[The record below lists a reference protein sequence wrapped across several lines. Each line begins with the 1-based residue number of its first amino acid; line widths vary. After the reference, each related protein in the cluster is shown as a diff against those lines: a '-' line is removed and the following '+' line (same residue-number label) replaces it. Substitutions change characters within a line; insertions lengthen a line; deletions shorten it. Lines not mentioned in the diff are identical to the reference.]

1 MPRRSNSPAHYA
13 KGTRSGLRL
22 ATHSPPTACRQ
33 TVSGSISLPSPGF
46 FSPFP
51 HGTGSL
57 SVAREYLAL
66 EGGPSGFP
74 RGFTCPVVLG
84 YAGQRDQCDFVYR
97 AFTFCGGSFQSL
109 QLSPDFVT
117 LRGSPTSAPQP
128 RTGFR
133 QSGLGYSPFAR
144 RYLGNRVFFLFLEVL
159 RCFSSLGSRHATYGF
174 SDGRLGITP
183 AGFPHS
189 GILGSKPACGS
200 PRLIAASHALHRFL
214 APRHPPFALSSLT
227 TNFITYIWRT
237 SLGYTRESTYSV
249 VKEPR
254 GQSRDSIYR
263 FSPGGDDRSRTGDPL
278 LAKQVL
284 SQLSYIPNAAI
295 LVGLPGVEPG
305 TSRLSSARSSRLS

>member
-1 MPRRSNSPAHYA
+1 LPRRSNSPAHYA

-84 YAGQRDQCDFVYR
+84 NAGQRDQCDFVYR

-159 RCFSSLGSRHATYGF
+159 RCFSSLGSRRATYGF

-227 TNFITYIWRT
+227 TNFYC
-237 SLGYTRESTYSV
+237 
-249 VKEPR
+249 
-254 GQSRDSIYR
+254 
-263 FSPGGDDRSRTGDPL
+263 L
-278 LAKQVL
+278 LAENIAWL
-284 SQLSYIPNAAI
+284 H
-295 LVGLPGVEPG
+295 
-305 TSRLSSARSSRLS
+305 SRINVFGCQRAVRP

>member
-1 MPRRSNSPAHYA
+1 MRR
-13 KGTRSGLRL
+13 
-22 ATHSPPTACRQ
+22 HSPPTACRQ

-84 YAGQRDQCDFVYR
+84 YAGQRDQRDFAYR
-97 AFTFCGGSFQSL
+97 AFTFCGDSFQSL
-109 QLSPDFVT
+109 RLSPDLVT

-128 RTGFR
+128 RTGLR
-133 QSGLGYSPFAR
+133 QFGLGCSPFAR
-144 RYLGNRVFFLFLEVL
+144 RYSGNRVFFLFLEVL
-159 RCFSSLGSRHATYGF
+159 RCFSSLGSRRATYGF

-227 TNFITYIWRT
+227 TTSLPTFWRT
-237 SLGYTRESTYSV
+237 CLATLENQRIRLSKSRATAVAPVVFVFIRSALSRYS
-249 VKEPR
+249 
-254 GQSRDSIYR
+254 
-263 FSPGGDDRSRTGDPL
+263 
-278 LAKQVL
+278 A
-284 SQLSYIPNAAI
+284 
-295 LVGLPGVEPG
+295 LVEMTGVEPA
-305 TSRLSSARSSRLS
+305 TPCLQSRCSPN

>member
-1 MPRRSNSPAHYA
+1 LPRRSNSPAHYA

-22 ATHSPPTACRQ
+22 TTHSPPTACRQ

-84 YAGQRDQCDFVYR
+84 YAGQRDQSDFVYR
-97 AFTFCGGSFQSL
+97 AFTFCGDSFQSL
-109 QLSPDFVT
+109 RLSPDLIT

-128 RTGFR
+128 RTGLR

-144 RYLGNRVFFLFLEVL
+144 RYSGNRVFFLFLEVL

-174 SDGRLGITP
+174 SGGRLGITP

-200 PRLIAASHALHRFL
+200 PRLIAASHALRRFL

-227 TNFITYIWRT
+227 TNFIAYVRRT

-254 GQSRDSIYR
+254 GQSRDSVYR
-263 FSPGGDDRSRTGDPL
+263 FGAWWR
-278 LAKQVL
+278 
-284 SQLSYIPNAAI
+284 
-295 LVGLPGVEPG
+295 
-305 TSRLSSARSSRLS
+305 

>member
-66 EGGPSGFP
+66 EGGPPRFL

-84 YAGQRDQCDFVYR
+84 YAGQRDQRDFAYR

-109 QLSPDFVT
+109 RLSPDLIT

-128 RTGFR
+128 RTGLR
-133 QSGLGYSPFAR
+133 QSGLGSSPFAR
-144 RYLGNRVFFLFLEVL
+144 RYSGNRVFFLFLEVL
-159 RCFSSLGSRHATYGF
+159 RCFSSLGSRRATYGF

-227 TNFITYIWRT
+227 TNFIAYFRRT
-237 SLGYTRESTYSV
+237 LLGYTRESTYSV

-254 GQSRDSIYR
+254 GRSRDNPC
-263 FSPGGDDRSRTGDPL
+263 F
-278 LAKQVL
+278 LAL
-284 SQLSYIPNAAI
+284 SLCWR
-295 LVGLPGVEPG
+295 LVEMTGVEPA
-305 TSRLSSARSSRLS
+305 TPCLQSRCSPN

>member
-84 YAGQRDQCDFVYR
+84 YAGQRDQCDFAYR

-109 QLSPDFVT
+109 RLSPDLVT

-128 RTGFR
+128 RMGLR
-133 QSGLGYSPFAR
+133 RSGLGYSPFAR
-144 RYLGNRVFFLFLEVL
+144 RYSGNRVFFLFLEVL
-159 RCFSSLGSRHATYGF
+159 RCFSSLGSRRATYGF
-174 SDGRLGITP
+174 SGGRLGITP

-227 TNFITYIWRT
+227 TNFLAYFRRT
-237 SLGYTRESTYSV
+237 LLGYTRESTYSV
-249 VKEPR
+249 VKELR
-254 GQSRDSIYR
+254 GRSRDSLDR
-263 FSPGGDDRSRTGDPL
+263 LSAPGGDDRSRTGDPL

-284 SQLSYIPNAAI
+284 SQLSYIPSVPFWWAFLGSNQGPRAYQ
-295 LVGLPGVEPG
+295 
-305 TSRLSSARSSRLS
+305 ARALAS

>member
-1 MPRRSNSPAHYA
+1 LRR
-13 KGTRSGLRL
+13 
-22 ATHSPPTACRQ
+22 HSPPTACRQ
-33 TVSGSISLPSPGF
+33 TVSGSLSLPSPGF

-84 YAGQRDQCDFVYR
+84 YAGQRDQRDFVYR

-109 QLSPDFVT
+109 QLSPDLVT

-133 QSGLGYSPFAR
+133 QSGLGCSHFAR
-144 RYLGNRVFFLFLEVL
+144 RYSGNRVFFLFLEVL
-159 RCFSSLGSRHATYGF
+159 RCFSSLGSRRATYGF

-189 GILGSKPACGS
+189 GILGSKPASGS

-227 TNFITYIWRT
+227 TNIRRT
-237 SLGYTRESTYSV
+237 SLGYTRESTYSI

-254 GQSRDSIYR
+254 SRSRD
-263 FSPGGDDRSRTGDPL
+263 T
-278 LAKQVL
+278 
-284 SQLSYIPNAAI
+284 
-295 LVGLPGVEPG
+295 LVIAVGVWW
-305 TSRLSSARSSRLS
+305 R